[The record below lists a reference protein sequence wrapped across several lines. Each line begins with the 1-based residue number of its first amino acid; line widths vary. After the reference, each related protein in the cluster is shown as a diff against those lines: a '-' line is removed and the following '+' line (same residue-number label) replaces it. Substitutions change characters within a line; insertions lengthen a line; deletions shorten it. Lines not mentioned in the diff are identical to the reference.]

1 MTTVTL
7 QQIHIKDALL
17 FVIFSSLILHQGCS
31 KLSQTILLENRSNAP
46 TNDSS
51 SACIKVNGIVLG
63 NISLNSIVS
72 LYETSSLNY
81 SIVMSTIRT
90 TQPIKQELVNESGGF
105 EFECLSLG
113 KYVFVIPTESYN
125 GALGSPLPYEFD
137 CDNILLKI
145 AFQGGD
151 SAYSVGTFSITK
163 SSGKNDSACIKNPI
177 FCPNKK
183 GGLYKECPL
192 DRK

>member
-1 MTTVTL
+1 MTTVIF
-7 QQIHIKDALL
+7 QRIHIKDVLL
-17 FVIFSSLILHQGCS
+17 FVIFSSLILYQGCS
-31 KLSQTILLENRSNAP
+31 KPSQTTFLESQSNAP
-46 TNDSS
+46 SNDSS

-63 NISLNSIVS
+63 DISPDSIVS

-90 TQPIKQELVNESGGF
+90 TQPIRQQLVNESGGF
-105 EFECLSLG
+105 EFDCLSFS
-113 KYVFVIPTESYN
+113 KYVFYIPTESYN
-125 GALGSPLPYEFD
+125 GAVGSPLPYEFE
-137 CDNILLKI
+137 CDNISLKI

-163 SSGKNDSACIKNPI
+163 SSGENDSACIKNPI